1 MLPLPPFAFDA
12 PDRWEDAF
20 GLAMAPGSRILAGG
34 TDLLPSLKHR
44 LFDPSVLVSLARLPD
59 LTGVRDEDGG
69 LSIGAMSSL
78 SQLARHPLINRH
90 APALAAACATVATP
104 TLQGMATLGGNLML
118 DTRCVYYNQPDG
130 WRESLGGCLKADG
143 LVCHVAPAGAG
154 CYAAHSADT
163 VPALWLYG
171 ASVELRSRRGVRR
184 LPVSSLYGE
193 DGRTW
198 LRVQPGEIL
207 TRIHIPLAGAPV
219 VHRKVRLRG
228 SIDYA
233 ALLVAVR
240 REGDGARAVLSAL
253 GPRPVE
259 VSAERAEDLPE
270 LAWKAAKPL
279 NTHVV
284 STTWR
289 KHMAR
294 VEVRRALA
302 DLSRVEV
309 AGA

>member
-1 MLPLPPFAFDA
+1 MLPLPSFSFEA
-12 PDRWEDAF
+12 PDRWEDA
-20 GLAMAPGSRILAGG
+20 LALAHAPGSRLLAGG
-34 TDLLPSLKHR
+34 TDLIPSLKHR
-44 LFDPSVLVSLARLPD
+44 LFQPEVLVSLARLPD
-59 LTGVRDEDGG
+59 LADVREEQGG
-69 LSIGAMSSL
+69 LSIGAMCTLREL
-78 SQLARHPLINRH
+78 SAHPIVLHRY
-90 APALAAACATVATP
+90 PALAAACLTVATP
-104 TLQGMATLGGNLML
+104 TLQRMATLGGNLML

-143 LVCHVAPAGAG
+143 QVCHVAPAGTG

-171 ASVELRSRRGVRR
+171 ATVELRSRRGTRR
-184 LPVSSLYGE
+184 VPVAALYGD

-207 TRIHIPLAGAPV
+207 ARVHLPPAGGPV

-228 SIDYA
+228 TIDYG

-240 REGDGARAVLSAL
+240 REGEGARAVLSAL

-259 VSAERAEDLPE
+259 VHADRAEELPE
-270 LAWKAAKPL
+270 LAWRAARPL

-294 VEVRRALA
+294 VEVRRALTE
-302 DLSRVEV
+302 LSRVGV